1 MAKLEDVR
9 VGSCRQLLNQQTL
22 IKQGK
27 GLSESSTKSEK
38 SGNGTC
44 HEKREKYS
52 GVRRDHFS
60 YNGHSEDKKQWIV
73 FKSK

>member
-1 MAKLEDVR
+1 MSEDKDLV
-9 VGSCRQLLNQQTL
+9 L

-60 YNGHSEDKKQWIV
+60 YNGHSEDKK
-73 FKSK
+73 